1 MSTASRVARRLDLRR
16 ANSPM
21 MDGLML
27 VKDTMMIR
35 CIMHVLVN
43 PRVIASYSLVEEMEP
58 TPNNKSSQT

>member
-1 MSTASRVARRLDLRR
+1 
-16 ANSPM
+16 M
-21 MDGLML
+21 MGGLML